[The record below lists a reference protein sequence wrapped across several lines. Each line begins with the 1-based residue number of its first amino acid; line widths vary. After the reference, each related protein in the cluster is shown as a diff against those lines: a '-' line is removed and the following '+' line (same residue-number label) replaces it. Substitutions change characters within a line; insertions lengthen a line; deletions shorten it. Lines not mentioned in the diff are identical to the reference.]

1 MIHKIEIVLDGAGED
16 VEKLVNAVKTLC
28 SITRGIKIEFVDSHS
43 EIDYVFLLIDDDAT
57 YRKLL
62 SAYLKSGFP
71 DCLILEAENA
81 DRGLEIMRENKY
93 PIDLLFLDYMMP
105 NVDGLALL
113 KIMDMNM
120 IEIPTIMITAYTDE
134 VEKRRGQFKID
145 YLNKEVSKEDI
156 LSMTRKYLEKKEKQ
170 KNL

>member
-1 MIHKIEIVLDGAGED
+1 MVLDGADED

-28 SITRGIKIEFVDSHS
+28 SLTKGVKIEFVDFHS
-43 EIDYVFLLIDDDAT
+43 EVDYVFLLIDDDAN
-57 YRKLL
+57 YRRLL
-62 SAYLKSGFP
+62 NSYLKSEYP
-71 DCLILEAENA
+71 NCMVLEAENA

-120 IEIPTIMITAYTDE
+120 IEIPTIMITAYTEE
-134 VEKRRGQFKID
+134 VEKRKGEFKFD
-145 YLNKEVSKEDI
+145 YLNKEASKEDI
-156 LSMTRKYLEKKEKQ
+156 LSMARKYLEEKD
-170 KNL
+170 KSSM

>member
-1 MIHKIEIVLDGAGED
+1 MIHKIEIILNGADED

-28 SITRGIKIEFVDSHS
+28 SLTRGVKIEFVDSHR
-43 EIDYVFLLIDDDAT
+43 EVDYVFLLIDDDAN

-62 SAYLKSGFP
+62 SSYLKSEYP
-71 DCLILEAENA
+71 NCMILDAENA

-105 NVDGLALL
+105 SVDGLALL

-120 IEIPTIMITAYTDE
+120 IEIPTIMITAYAEE
-134 VEKRRGQFKID
+134 VEKRRGQIKFE
-145 YLNKEVSKEDI
+145 YLSKEASKKDI
-156 LSMTRKYLEKKEKQ
+156 LSLTRKYLEKK
-170 KNL
+170 